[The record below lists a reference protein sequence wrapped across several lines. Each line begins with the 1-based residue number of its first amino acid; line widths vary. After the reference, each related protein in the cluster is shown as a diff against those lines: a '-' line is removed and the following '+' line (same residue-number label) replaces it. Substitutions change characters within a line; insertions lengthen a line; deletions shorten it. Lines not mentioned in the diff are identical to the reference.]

1 METMF
6 THLLENYEACVAV
19 VLFVIGLCMLLFDRN
34 LLKKV
39 IGLDIMDTGTF
50 LLLADRGYIAG
61 RSVPIVTDGVTDMA
75 NYINPIPAGLVLT
88 GIVVSV
94 SVSAVMLSLTVR
106 IYQTYRTLDMDKLYM
121 MMSHKKRQ
129 KEDGEQ

>member
-1 METMF
+1 M
-6 THLLENYEACVAV
+6 LKALASNYELVVAILV
-19 VLFVIGLCMLLFDRN
+19 FVIGFCMLLFDRN

-39 IGLDIMDTGTF
+39 IGLDIMDSGVF
-50 LLLADRGYIAG
+50 LLLADRGYITG
-61 RSVPIVTDGVTDMA
+61 RTVPIIVDGVTSMEH
-75 NYINPIPAGLVLT
+75 YVNPIPA

>member
-1 METMF
+1 MEKMF

-61 RSVPIVTDGVTDMA
+61 RSVPIVTDGVTEMA

-94 SVSAVMLSLTVR
+94 SVSALMLSLTVR
-106 IYQTYRTLDMDKLYM
+106 IYKKYHTLDMDALYL
-121 MMSHKKRQ
+121 MMSDRRKGGRV
-129 KEDGEQ
+129 

>member
-1 METMF
+1 MWQA
-6 THLLENYEACVAV
+6 LYENIEQTVAV
-19 VLFVIGLCMLLFDRN
+19 ILFGIGFIILLLQRNLIRKIIGLNIMSTATYLF
-34 LLKKV
+34 
-39 IGLDIMDTGTF
+39 
-50 LLLADRGYIAG
+50 LASMGYIHG
-61 RSVPIVTDGVTDMA
+61 RKAPIIVDGVTQA
-75 NYINPIPAGLVLT
+75 ARYINPVPAGLVLT

>member
-1 METMF
+1 M
-6 THLLENYEACVAV
+6 LKALASNYELVVAILV
-19 VLFVIGLCMLLFDRN
+19 FVIGFCMLLFDRN

-39 IGLDIMDTGTF
+39 IGLDIMDSGVF
-50 LLLADRGYIAG
+50 LLLADRGYITG
-61 RSVPIVTDGVTDMA
+61 RTVPIIVDGVTSMEH
-75 NYINPIPAGLVLT
+75 YVNPIPAGLVLT
-88 GIVVSV
+88 GIVVS
-94 SVSAVMLSLTVR
+94 LTGR

>member
-1 METMF
+1 M
-6 THLLENYEACVAV
+6 LKALASNYELVVAIL
-19 VLFVIGLCMLLFDRN
+19 LFVIGFCMLLFDRN

-39 IGLDIMDTGTF
+39 IGLDIMDSGVF
-50 LLLADRGYIAG
+50 LLLADRGYITG
-61 RSVPIVTDGVTDMA
+61 RTVPIIVEHYV
-75 NYINPIPAGLVLT
+75 NPIPAGLVLT

-129 KEDGEQ
+129 KEDSEQ

>member
-1 METMF
+1 M
-6 THLLENYEACVAV
+6 LKALASNYELVVAILV
-19 VLFVIGLCMLLFDRN
+19 FVIGFCMLLFDRN

-39 IGLDIMDTGTF
+39 IGLDIMDSGVF
-50 LLLADRGYIAG
+50 LLLADRGYITG
-61 RSVPIVTDGVTDMA
+61 RTVPIIVDGV
-75 NYINPIPAGLVLT
+75 NPIPAGLVLT

>member
-1 METMF
+1 M
-6 THLLENYEACVAV
+6 LKALASNYELVVAIL
-19 VLFVIGLCMLLFDRN
+19 LFVIGFCMLLFDRN

-39 IGLDIMDTGTF
+39 IGLDIMDSGVF
-50 LLLADRGYIAG
+50 LLLADRGYITG
-61 RSVPIVTDGVTDMA
+61 RTVPSMEHYV
-75 NYINPIPAGLVLT
+75 NPIPAGLVLT

>member
-1 METMF
+1 MSTKFMRILNVAAGV
-6 THLLENYEACVAV
+6 LLIAAGIYCLCNQDVAV
-19 VLFVIGLCMLLFDRN
+19 LSAGLLLG
-34 LLKKV
+34 V
-39 IGLDIMDTGTF
+39 F
-50 LLLADRGYIAG
+50 LLLADRGYITG
-61 RSVPIVTDGVTDMA
+61 RTVPIIVDGVTSMEH
-75 NYINPIPAGLVLT
+75 YVNPIPAGLVLT

>member
-1 METMF
+1 M
-6 THLLENYEACVAV
+6 LKALASNYELVVAILV
-19 VLFVIGLCMLLFDRN
+19 FVIGFCMLLFDRS
-34 LLKKV
+34 
-39 IGLDIMDTGTF
+39 LDIMDSGVF
-50 LLLADRGYIAG
+50 LLLADRGYITG
-61 RSVPIVTDGVTDMA
+61 RTVPIITDGVTSMEH
-75 NYINPIPAGLVLT
+75 YVNPIPAGLVLT

>member
-1 METMF
+1 M
-6 THLLENYEACVAV
+6 LKALASNYELVVAIL
-19 VLFVIGLCMLLFDRN
+19 LFVIGFCMLLFDRN

-39 IGLDIMDTGTF
+39 IGLDIMDSGVF
-50 LLLADRGYIAG
+50 LLLADRGYITG
-61 RSVPIVTDGVTDMA
+61 RTVPSSVDGVSSMEQ
-75 NYINPIPAGLVLT
+75 YGNPIPAGLVLT

>member
-1 METMF
+1 MM
-6 THLLENYEACVAV
+6 LKALASNYELVVAIL
-19 VLFVIGLCMLLFDRN
+19 LFVIGFCMLLFDRN

-39 IGLDIMDTGTF
+39 I
-50 LLLADRGYIAG
+50 A
-61 RSVPIVTDGVTDMA
+61 
-75 NYINPIPAGLVLT
+75 AGLVLT

>member
-1 METMF
+1 MSTKFMRILNVAAGV
-6 THLLENYEACVAV
+6 LLIAAGIYCLCNQDVAV
-19 VLFVIGLCMLLFDRN
+19 LSAGLLLG
-34 LLKKV
+34 V
-39 IGLDIMDTGTF
+39 F
-50 LLLADRGYIAG
+50 LLLADRGYITG
-61 RSVPIVTDGVTDMA
+61 RTVPIIVDGVTSMEH
-75 NYINPIPAGLVLT
+75 YVNPIPAGLVLT

-121 MMSHKKRQ
+121 MMSHKKRR

>member
-1 METMF
+1 M
-6 THLLENYEACVAV
+6 LKALASNYELVVAILV
-19 VLFVIGLCMLLFDRN
+19 FVIGFCMLLFDRN

-39 IGLDIMDTGTF
+39 IGLDIMDSGVF
-50 LLLADRGYIAG
+50 LLLADRGYITG
-61 RSVPIVTDGVTDMA
+61 RTVPIIVDGVTSMEH
-75 NYINPIPAGLVLT
+75 YVNPIPAGL
-88 GIVVSV
+88 VVSV

>member
-1 METMF
+1 M
-6 THLLENYEACVAV
+6 LKALASNYELVVAILV
-19 VLFVIGLCMLLFDRN
+19 FVIGFCMLLFDRN

-39 IGLDIMDTGTF
+39 IGLDIMDSGVF
-50 LLLADRGYIAG
+50 LLLADRGYIT
-61 RSVPIVTDGVTDMA
+61 VPIIVDGVTSMEH
-75 NYINPIPAGLVLT
+75 YVNPIPAGLVLT

>member
-1 METMF
+1 MQVVGAGIEGVALGQAVKAQGAQ
-6 THLLENYEACVAV
+6 HHRLEPP
-19 VLFVIGLCMLLFDRN
+19 GPQH
-34 LLKKV
+34 
-39 IGLDIMDTGTF
+39 GG
-50 LLLADRGYIAG
+50 G
-61 RSVPIVTDGVTDMA
+61 RTVPIIVDGVTSMEH
-75 NYINPIPAGLVLT
+75 YVNPIPAGLVLT